1 MNWALTDE
9 SQQLLGDIH
18 PRDFTTTMRDKFSG
32 IKAQLGVHRR
42 KKGLAPGTLVYG
54 GDEPTGPVSISA
66 IDYNSAVLREQVV
79 ERAEGCAA
87 YATQD
92 TISWINVDGV
102 HDTDLISRVGAIFD
116 IHPLTLEDIVSTR
129 QRPKMEEYPAYIYI
143 VLQMMHYD
151 RETASLESEQVSLV
165 FGSGF
170 LISFQES
177 IEGDAF
183 EPVRNRLREHG
194 RIRNGGADFLA
205 YALIDIVVDHYMDIL
220 EDLGEH
226 IETLED
232 QVTTHP
238 HPDTMHEINQFR
250 RRVVHLRRAIWPLR
264 DVVAA
269 LQRSELPFVS
279 SDTDVFL
286 RDVYDHTVRTAE
298 IIESTREILASLTD
312 LHVSALS
319 FRMNEIMKV
328 LAIIATFFMPL
339 TFIVGIYGMNFD
351 PDASPLN
358 MPELEWY
365 FGYPFALVIMASIA
379 VGMYLFFRRKHW
391 L

>member
-1 MNWALTDE
+1 
-9 SQQLLGDIH
+9 
-18 PRDFTTTMRDKFSG
+18 MRDRFTGSSTRS
-32 IKAQLGVHRR
+32 GVHRR

-54 GDEPTGPVSISA
+54 GDEPTGPVAIRA
-66 IDYNSAVLREQVV
+66 IDYNSEMLQETEV
-79 ERAEGCAA
+79 ERVEDCAA
-87 YATQD
+87 YATRE
-92 TISWINVDGV
+92 TVTWINVDGV
-102 HDTDLISRVGAIFD
+102 HDTALVSRLGQLFD
-116 IHPLTLEDIVSTR
+116 IHPLTLEDVVSTH
-129 QRPKMEEYPAYIYI
+129 QRPKMEEYPAYVYI

-151 RETASLESEQVSLV
+151 HETAALESEQVSLV

-177 IEGDAF
+177 IEGDVF
-183 EPVRNRLREHG
+183 EPIRKRLRESG
-194 RIRNGGADFLA
+194 RIRAGGADFLA
-205 YALIDIVVDHYMDIL
+205 YALIDIVVDHYMYIL

-226 IETLED
+226 IEALED
-232 QVTTHP
+232 EVTIHP
-238 HPDTMHEINQFR
+238 HPDIMHEINTFR
-250 RRVVHLRRAIWPLR
+250 RGVVHLRRSIWPLR

-269 LQRSELPFVS
+269 LQRSELSFVS
-279 SDTDVFL
+279 AETGLFL

-298 IIESTREILASLTD
+298 IIESTRDILASLTD

-339 TFIVGIYGMNFD
+339 TFISGIYGMNFN
-351 PDASPLN
+351 PEASPLN

-365 FGYPFALVIMASIA
+365 FGYPFALGVMAVVAI
-379 VGMYLFFRRKHW
+379 GMFLFFRRRKW